1 MVSSIH
7 SIFILRL
14 SGFSRVLRKYWV
26 DFNFYKDKKDRVEY
40 LHRLRVAAN
49 EVFNFAFPIQLTET
63 SVAAVGQLQ
72 TLNIEKLHREAA
84 DKDVVL
90 STALLP
96 RHREG
101 TVFIAVDL

>member
-40 LHRLRVAAN
+40 LHRLHVAA
-49 EVFNFAFPIQLTET
+49 EVFNFAFPIQLLET

-72 TLNIEKLHREAA
+72 TLNIEKLH
-84 DKDVVL
+84 
-90 STALLP
+90 
-96 RHREG
+96 
-101 TVFIAVDL
+101 